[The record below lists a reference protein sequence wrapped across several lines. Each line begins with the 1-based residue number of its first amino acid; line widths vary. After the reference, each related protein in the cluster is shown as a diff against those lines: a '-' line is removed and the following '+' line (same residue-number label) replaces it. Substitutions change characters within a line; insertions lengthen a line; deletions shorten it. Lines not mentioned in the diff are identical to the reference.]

1 MEPISVVILIRTDTT
16 LDHSQKAEKV
26 CPGGG
31 IVCLGHPPCRQ
42 TTPRRKP
49 QDIHGQ
55 KKNDQESHRL
65 RDLQVNFHCL
75 LKPTI
80 PPLSTPS
87 DFACS
92 VSSLGRCSLHY
103 QPGDPG
109 LPPKPPCRARP
120 WKGMD
125 YQRSRCRVHS
135 KRTNASLIWPPL
147 GSQSRVTGPS

>member
-26 CPGGG
+26 CSTRKQH
-31 IVCLGHPPCRQ
+31 GHPLRWHINTGGAPLARR
-42 TTPRRKP
+42 PRE
-49 QDIHGQ
+49 
-55 KKNDQESHRL
+55 NDQELHRL
-65 RDLQVNFHCL
+65 RDLQAIFRCL
-75 LKPTI
+75 LKPTV

-92 VSSLGRCSLHY
+92 VSSLGRCSLQY

-109 LPPKPPCRARP
+109 LPPKPPYRAHP

-125 YQRSRCRVHS
+125 YQRSRCRS
-135 KRTNASLIWPPL
+135 RSRRTDASLIWLPL
-147 GSQSRVTGPS
+147 GSQGCVTSPS